1 MRRLLI
7 IPVLVLLLMLQLAIV
22 SRIQMLN
29 GAADIML
36 ISLIALSIQKNI
48 PTVWVWGLAGGLM
61 VSLVT
66 ALPFIVPI
74 AGYLLI
80 VIAGRAIQRSVVHAP
95 VLAMFL
101 ISIVGTLFVHALSM
115 IALFIN
121 GVNVSIADSLTRITM
136 PSVLLNLIL
145 CLPIYLIMTDLS
157 KMDAGRTGGTDGFK
171 HSENPVG
178 RGSTQHLLPALD
190 GGFLRRECHRCG
202 FITHKASFAFLHWA
216 PLSG

>member
-1 MRRLLI
+1 MI

-157 KMDAGRTGGTDGFK
+157 KMAY
-171 HSENPVG
+171 P
-178 RGSTQHLLPALD
+178 
-190 GGFLRRECHRCG
+190 
-202 FITHKASFAFLHWA
+202 IKAEE
-216 PLSG
+216 